1 MQVQYVYHYCLGIFV
16 LLKIIIIIIIIIIIT
31 KNMLEMKKE
40 KNLQCKHFVI
50 CVNSLL
56 SYFFVRK

>member
-1 MQVQYVYHYCLGIFV
+1 MQVQYVYHYCLGIFI
-16 LLKIIIIIIIIIIIT
+16 LLKIIIIIIT

-56 SYFFVRK
+56 SYFL